1 LTIQVNRLIAK
12 ENAMDLTTSP
22 TSLQRHKILLP
33 ILIGSL
39 VSGALDLTSAF
50 ITFGWGV
57 PRGIASGLLGSP
69 AFQGGAGTW
78 MLGVFLHFFIAF
90 SAAALYCVSS
100 LRLKFLR
107 DHFLVCGL
115 FYGIAVF
122 LVMNLIVVPLSAAPF
137 KTNTFSLS
145 GLIQGLLIH
154 MAIIGLPI
162 SVSLRI
168 FSK

>member
-1 LTIQVNRLIAK
+1 
-12 ENAMDLTTSP
+12 
-22 TSLQRHKILLP
+22 
-33 ILIGSL
+33 
-39 VSGALDLTSAF
+39 
-50 ITFGWGV
+50 
-57 PRGIASGLLGSP
+57 
-69 AFQGGAGTW
+69 